1 MLVQRRMVTTFNN
14 INSARKVV
22 ESAAS
27 TWEELQRD
35 LSTAGVAYS
44 GMKVIIGESQLT
56 LESSQAQ
63 LPEGDF
69 MLFMV
74 PEKVKSGCDDDMI
87 DTEDGI
93 AFDDYDWDDDTNSV
107 EEHIFKSQK
116 DLNIARAKKASYY
129 LDKVV
134 YYLTNDARKV
144 PVNPELK
151 QLSETA
157 EQIKRNLAHGLFD

>member
-22 ESAAS
+22 ETAAS

-44 GMKVIIGESQLT
+44 GMKVLVGETQVT

-63 LPEGDF
+63 LPDGDF

-74 PEKVKSGCDDDMI
+74 PEKVKSGCDEDLV

-93 AFDDYDWDDDTNSV
+93 SFDEYDWEDEDSSV
-107 EEHIFKSQK
+107 EEHTFRSVK
-116 DLNIARAKKASYY
+116 DLNIARAKKASSY

-134 YYLTNDARKV
+134 HYLSNDARKL
-144 PVNPELK
+144 PENPELRH
-151 QLSETA
+151 LIDTS
-157 EQIKRNLAHGLFD
+157 EQIKRNLARGLFD